1 METQQNQT
9 ENAKK
14 VLFKRKKRMGMSL
27 VNLEVGQSVFAEV
40 TEIGVFT
47 SEKYPDGID
56 FMKFN
61 NLETG
66 EEQQMW
72 IDGGLK
78 GATSQIGG
86 VEALIGL
93 KVEIKRGPQKEV
105 EIRNEKGQFE
115 TVRVNSYDVWE
126 LS

>member
-14 VLFKRKKRMGMSL
+14 IVFERKKRVGMSL
-27 VNLEVGQSVFAEV
+27 VSLDVGQSVYAQV

-56 FMKFN
+56 FIKFI

-72 IDGGLK
+72 ADGGLR
-78 GATSQIGG
+78 GATSQMGG
-86 VEALIGL
+86 LDALVGMKL
-93 KVEIKRGPQKEV
+93 EIKRGPQKEA
-105 EIRNEKGQFE
+105 EIMNEKGKLE
-115 TVRVNSYDVWE
+115 TVRVNSYDIWE